1 MNEKLYKTLANTGAG
16 SLAMGIVVL
25 VTGMVVGVLMIING
39 VTLLVRKKDIMF

>member
-39 VTLLVRKKDIMF
+39 VTLLVSKKDIMF